1 MTNAQLEIESLLTD
15 AQERTGLQD
24 YGHGDFREGL
34 AALVQTYENNQF
46 TDDAVK
52 KLKRRMADLLQSR
65 LQVEEAWKRHPQVLA
80 ETIKRPLFL
89 TGLPRTGTSALLN
102 VLANDP
108 ATRELKLWEAHNP
121 APLEGL
127 EPGQEDPRYL
137 QVKAYYEQMNASSDF
152 KKIHYMT
159 ADSAEECIFLT
170 NHSFQDAAYG
180 FEIFLEP
187 YASYYRDVDRRPQ
200 YEYHA
205 NLLRLLQWQRPA
217 DRWLLKAPS
226 HLGHLDI
233 ILDLH
238 PQAGV
243 IITHRNPLE
252 VVGSYSS
259 MMMAVLP
266 EQTQVTDPHEMGR
279 RVLDDLGAQM
289 DHAMAV
295 RERLSPGQVVD
306 VQYTDFISDTVAVVE
321 DIYQQLDLPY
331 TEDVQQLIASYVA
344 DHPRNKHGSHD
355 YQLAQFGLTEQQV
368 LDRFAHYIETY
379 NIKV

>member
-1 MTNAQLEIESLLTD
+1 
-15 AQERTGLQD
+15 
-24 YGHGDFREGL
+24 
-34 AALVQTYENNQF
+34 
-46 TDDAVK
+46 
-52 KLKRRMADLLQSR
+52 MADLLQSR

-331 TEDVQQLIASYVA
+331 TQDVQQLIASYVA